1 MKKFFSLLA
10 VLTITV
16 FMATSAFAD
25 INIVKSAFASFAAV
39 PLTFDVNLYTWQSGK
54 DFIDGYTTPVESI
67 AFDVSGVTL
76 GSATPQW
83 AGGTVFAK
91 IHSNLAIQQAGTTV
105 YMFTKNTTATGDFK
119 ANAGRTDGDN
129 TLYSGLVRKGNTATY
144 QQGDLA
150 PLFVKCKKVSDANA
164 SYKTALPANFSAEE
178 LYDGSRILVDYS
190 DSNFATLQDFMRVIG
205 TSGINGGLWV
215 GYGSDP
221 STAPATNWFVNE
233 DVIVFFGALFD
244 HVTAGSEYGTTTI
257 NFVQSV
263 E

>member
-1 MKKFFSLLA
+1 MKKFLGLLT
-10 VLTITV
+10 VLTATF

-25 INIVKSAFASFAAV
+25 VNIVKSAFASFAAV
-39 PLTFDVNLYTWQSGK
+39 PLTFDVNLYTWESGK
-54 DFIDGYTTPVESI
+54 DFIDGYTTTVESI

-76 GSATPQW
+76 GNDTPQW

-91 IHSNLAIQQAGTTV
+91 ISSNLSIQQSGTTV
-105 YMFTKNTTATGDFK
+105 YMFTKNTTATSDYK
-119 ANAGRTDGDN
+119 ANAGRTDGDK
-129 TLYSGLVRKGNTATY
+129 TLYGGLVRKGNTTTY
-144 QQGDLA
+144 RDGDLA

-164 SYKTALPANFSAEE
+164 SYKSALPTNFSAEE
-178 LYDGSRILVDYS
+178 LYDGSRIVADYS
-190 DSNFATLQDFMRVIG
+190 DSNFATLQDFMRVVG

-233 DVIVFFGALFD
+233 DVIMFFGATFD

>member
-1 MKKFFSLLA
+1 MKKIFGLLT
-10 VLTITV
+10 VLTATV
-16 FMATSAFAD
+16 FMATSVFAD
-25 INIVKSAFASFAAV
+25 VNIVKSAFASFAAV
-39 PLTFDVNLYTWQSGK
+39 PLTFDVNLYTWESGK
-54 DFIDGYTTPVESI
+54 DFIDGYTTSVESI

-91 IHSNLAIQQAGTTV
+91 ISSNLSIQQSGTTV
-105 YMFTKNTTATGDFK
+105 YMFTKNTTATSDYK
-119 ANAGRTDGDN
+119 ANAGRVDGDN
-129 TLYSGLVRKGNTATY
+129 TLYSGLVRKGNTSTY
-144 QQGDLA
+144 QAGDLA

-164 SYKTALPANFSAEE
+164 SYKTTLPANFSAEE
-178 LYDGSRILVDYS
+178 LYDGSRVLVDYS

-244 HVTAGSEYGTTTI
+244 HVASGDEYGTTTI
-257 NFVQSV
+257 NFVQTI